1 MSRLG
6 EKKDALKLIGAFRP
20 NRGSTLSVGHA
31 EGVAGRQLQHLQD
44 TRSKRLAHRQLRRRT
59 SHQITRHGTDR
70 PRLRRGHRIPK
81 QSFYKHT
88 KEQQVFSSHHSNPQ
102 RLFQHDGKS
111 HEGTGLWWWRWQ
123 CSRLSAVRFPMKD
136 VLSELTLLVTHVGF
150 VHFAKDM
157 RREMN

>member
-111 HEGTGLWWWRWQ
+111 HEGTGL
-123 CSRLSAVRFPMKD
+123 
-136 VLSELTLLVTHVGF
+136 
-150 VHFAKDM
+150 
-157 RREMN
+157 

>member
-59 SHQITRHGTDR
+59 SHQITRHGTAR
-70 PRLRRGHRIPK
+70 HGPAQAAQGS
-81 QSFYKHT
+81 Q
-88 KEQQVFSSHHSNPQ
+88 NPQ
-102 RLFQHDGKS
+102 TIFL
-111 HEGTGLWWWRWQ
+111 
-123 CSRLSAVRFPMKD
+123 
-136 VLSELTLLVTHVGF
+136 
-150 VHFAKDM
+150 
-157 RREMN
+157 